1 MNEDSP
7 VLNKL
12 SRVGPAGWLVGILLV
27 VVLAVGFG
35 SDPEGTMQGYT
46 YAYVFWASLTLGCF
60 GMMLLQNC
68 LKTKWGLSVIRIFEG
83 GGSPANL
90 IALAVMFVP
99 IALNLHRVY
108 PWANDEAVRHDH
120 ILQANHFYLNAP
132 FFLVR
137 AAVFFLIWIGLSS
150 LMRKSTIRQ
159 DETLNMAEMDK
170 RVNWASI
177 GLVIFF
183 ITMTFAATDWAMSI
197 EPHYYSTVYGLLFV
211 VGSAFSAMSLAVFIV
226 LAFSKEAPYAGI
238 VNAKLTRDLGN
249 LLFTLTML
257 WGYLML
263 AQFLITWAGNVPAEI
278 RYYIKRSDNNQT
290 SDWYVLTSI
299 LVLVQFFVP
308 FLSLLAPRTKRYAK
322 NLMWTAL
329 VMFLIRIVN
338 VYWLVMPAFV
348 NRPGIASSLGH
359 WQDYV
364 AFIALGGIWFGVFGT
379 QIKKASLLPKYDTRL
394 QEAQGHA

>member
-7 VLNKL
+7 IVQKL
-12 SRVGPAGWLVGILLV
+12 SRVGPAGWLVGVLLV
-27 VVLAVGFG
+27 IVLVAGFA
-35 SDPEGTMQGYT
+35 SDPDGTMQGYT
-46 YAYVFWASLTLGCF
+46 FAYVFWASLTLGCF
-60 GMMLLQNC
+60 GMMLLQNT
-68 LKTKWGLSVIRIFEG
+68 LKAKWGLSVIRIFEA
-83 GGSPANL
+83 GGSPGNL
-90 IALAVMFVP
+90 VALAVMFLP
-99 IALNLHRVY
+99 IALKLDHVF
-108 PWANDEAVRHDH
+108 PWANDERVMHDH
-120 ILQANHFYLNAP
+120 VLQANHFYLNAP

-137 AAVFFLIWIGLSS
+137 AAIFFLVWIGLSS

-170 RVNWASI
+170 RVNWSAP

-197 EPHYYSTVYGLLFV
+197 EPHYYSTVYGLLFA
-211 VGSAFSAMSLAVFIV
+211 VGAGFSATSLAVFIL
-226 LAFSKEAPYAGI
+226 LAFSKEKPYVEV

-249 LLFTLTML
+249 ILFTLTML

-263 AQFLITWAGNVPAEI
+263 AQFLITWAGNIPAEV

-290 SDWYVLTSI
+290 SDWYILTSV
-299 LVLVQFFVP
+299 LVLLQFFVP

-329 VMFLIRIVN
+329 LMFLIRIIN
-338 VYWLVMPAFV
+338 IYWLVMPAFA
-348 NRPGIASSLGH
+348 NRTTVGSSLGH

-364 AFIALGGIWFGVFGT
+364 AFVALGGIWFGMFGS
-379 QIKKASLLPKYDTRL
+379 QIKKASLLPRYDTRL